1 MKRAIFLISV
11 IGVLFSCSEKKP
23 VANAKVLLDADIA
36 FSDFSAKHGIQ
47 RAFIEFAGDS
57 VVLLKSNSLPI
68 VGRQSLIDSYAG
80 KSDRDVVLT
89 WKPEKAVIAESGDL
103 GFTYGIWTLIT
114 AADTSKGTYLTVW
127 KKDRNGRWKYVADT
141 GNEGLKK

>member
-11 IGVLFSCSEKKP
+11 IGVLFSCSEKKT

-47 RAFIEFAGDS
+47 KAFVEFADDC
-57 VVLLKSNSLPI
+57 VVLLKPNRLPI

-80 KSDRDVVLT
+80 KSDRGVVLT
-89 WKPEKAVIAESGDL
+89 WKPEKAVIAASGDL
-103 GFTYGIWTLIT
+103 GFTYGIWTLLA